1 VQVEHGESPDVCSRW
16 GYSVIAVSAMTR
28 ENILDTSL
36 KGRVALITGGSKG
49 LGLAMAKAYVSHG
62 AKVALLARGA
72 DDLHDAQAQI
82 RAMALASEFA
92 ASAEVASFAC
102 DAQVVETLGSVDIL
116 VNNAGQSA
124 AKPFLKITDDE
135 WQADL
140 DLKLMAAVRLTRL
153 VWPAMAKQKWGRVIN
168 LLNVYAKLPD
178 AGTAPTSISRA
189 AGMALTKV
197 LSAEG
202 AADNILVNA
211 MLIGFIESDQIRR
224 QHAAS
229 DSELSLEQFI
239 TKAGAR
245 LPMQRMGRAE
255 EAADLALFLASE
267 RASYLTGCAINM
279 DGGLSKAV

>member
-1 VQVEHGESPDVCSRW
+1 
-16 GYSVIAVSAMTR
+16 M
-28 ENILDTSL
+28 DTSL
-36 KGRVALITGGSKG
+36 NGKVALITGGSKG
-49 LGLAMAKAYVSHG
+49 LGLAMAKAFYSHG

-72 DDLHDAQAQI
+72 QDLATAEAEI
-82 RAMALASEFA
+82 RAVEVSDLYR
-92 ASAEVASFAC
+92 ASADVATFVC
-102 DAQVVETLGSVDIL
+102 DVTDAEAIDSTHRAAVSQLGSVDIL

-124 AKPFLKITDDE
+124 AKPFLKITDEE
-135 WQADL
+135 WQKDL

-153 VWPAMAKQKWGRVIN
+153 VWPTMAERQWGRVIN

-202 AADNILVNA
+202 ASNNILVNA

-224 QHAAS
+224 QHQAS
-229 DSELSLEQFI
+229 ESPLSLQDFI
-239 TKAGAR
+239 AKAGER
-245 LPMQRMGRAE
+245 LPMKRMGHAE

-267 RASYLTGCAINM
+267 RSSYVTGCAINM
-279 DGGLSKAV
+279 DGGLSKAL

>member
-1 VQVEHGESPDVCSRW
+1 M
-16 GYSVIAVSAMTR
+16 AMTTTG
-28 ENILDTSL
+28 EHTVDTSL
-36 KGRVALITGGSKG
+36 TGRTALITGASKG
-49 LGLAMAKAYVSHG
+49 LGLAMAKAFYCHG
-62 AKVALLARGA
+62 ARVVLLARGA
-72 DDLHDAQAQI
+72 ADLAAAEEEI
-82 RAMALASEFA
+82 RALA
-92 ASAEVASFAC
+92 VADEYRGDADVDAFVC
-102 DAQVVETLGSVDIL
+102 DVTDAKAIVATHQQAVDRFGAIDIL

-124 AKPFLKITDDE
+124 AKPFLNITDEE

-153 VWPAMAKQKWGRVIN
+153 VWPAMAERQWGRIIN

-224 QHAAS
+224 QHDAS
-229 DSELSLEQFI
+229 DGSLSLEAFI
-239 TKAGAR
+239 AKAGQR
-245 LPMQRMGRAE
+245 LPMKRMGKAD

>member
-1 VQVEHGESPDVCSRW
+1 MDP
-16 GYSVIAVSAMTR
+16 
-28 ENILDTSL
+28 NN
-36 KGRVALITGGSKG
+36 KVALVTGGASG
-49 LGLAMAKAYVSHG
+49 LGLALARTLG
-62 AKVALLARGA
+62 ARGA
-72 DDLHDAQAQI
+72 TVILADRDLSAAEGAAQTLQGEGIA
-82 RAMALASEFA
+82 ADYLSCDV
-92 ASAEVASFAC
+92 ASAQQVGEIVTEVMARHGAI
-102 DAQVVETLGSVDIL
+102 DIL

-124 AKPFLKITDDE
+124 AKPFPKITDDE

-153 VWPAMAKQKWGRVIN
+153 VWPNMAAQQWGRVIN

-224 QHAAS
+224 RHQAS
-229 DSELSLEQFI
+229 DSKESLEEFI
-239 TKAGAR
+239 AKAGKG
-245 LPMQRMGRAE
+245 LPMGRMGKAQ
-255 EAADLALFLASE
+255 EAADLALFLASD
-267 RASYLTGCAINM
+267 RASYITGCAINM
-279 DGGLSKAV
+279 DGGLSKAL

>member
-1 VQVEHGESPDVCSRW
+1 
-16 GYSVIAVSAMTR
+16 M
-28 ENILDTSL
+28 DTSL
-36 KGRVALITGGSKG
+36 NNKVALITGASKG
-49 LGLAMAKAYVSHG
+49 LGLAMAKAYYSHG

-72 DDLHDAQAQI
+72 EDLTAAAAQI
-82 RAMALASEFA
+82 SGLALSDPYRD
-92 ASAEVASFAC
+92 S
-102 DAQVVETLGSVDIL
+102 AQVKTYVCDVTNPDALITTHQKVVADLGSVDVL

-124 AKPFLKITDDE
+124 AKPFLKITDEE

-153 VWPAMAKQKWGRVIN
+153 VWPAMAEKQWGRVIN

-229 DSELSLEQFI
+229 DQSLSLQEFI
-239 TKAGAR
+239 AKAGQR
-245 LPMQRMGRAE
+245 LPMKRMGKAE
-255 EAADLALFLASE
+255 EAADLALFLASD

>member
-1 VQVEHGESPDVCSRW
+1 M
-16 GYSVIAVSAMTR
+16 AMTE
-28 ENILDTSL
+28 ENTVDTSL
-36 KGRVALITGGSKG
+36 NGRTALITGASKG
-49 LGLAMAKAYVSHG
+49 LGLATAKAFYSHG
-62 AKVALLARGA
+62 AKVVLLARGA
-72 DDLHDAQAQI
+72 ADLDAAKAEIRHLTVADAHRDSADVAAFVCDVTDAKAIAATHQQAVD
-82 RAMALASEFA
+82 RF
-92 ASAEVASFAC
+92 
-102 DAQVVETLGSVDIL
+102 GPVDIL

-124 AKPFLKITDDE
+124 AKPFLNITDDE

-140 DLKLMAAVRLTRL
+140 DLKLMAAVRLSRL
-153 VWPAMAKQKWGRVIN
+153 VWPNMAERQWGRIIN

-224 QHAAS
+224 QHDAS
-229 DSELSLEQFI
+229 DGSLSLDEFI
-239 TKAGAR
+239 AKAGQR
-245 LPMQRMGRAE
+245 LPMKRMGRAE

>member
-1 VQVEHGESPDVCSRW
+1 
-16 GYSVIAVSAMTR
+16 M
-28 ENILDTSL
+28 DTSL
-36 KGRVALITGGSKG
+36 HGKVALITGGSKG
-49 LGLAMAKAYVSHG
+49 LGLAMAKAYYCHG

-72 DDLHDAQAQI
+72 DDLAAAEKEI
-82 RAMALASEFA
+82 RAI
-92 ASAEVASFAC
+92 EVATDYGDSSGVAGFVC
-102 DAQVVETLGSVDIL
+102 DVTDAPAVAETHRQVVERFGDVAIL

-124 AKPFLKITDDE
+124 AKPFLQITDDE
-135 WQADL
+135 WQSDL

-153 VWPAMAKQKWGRVIN
+153 VWPSMAQKQWGRVIN

-239 TKAGAR
+239 SKAGAR

-255 EAADLALFLASE
+255 EAADLALFLASD
-267 RASYLTGCAINM
+267 RASYITGCAINM

>member
-1 VQVEHGESPDVCSRW
+1 
-16 GYSVIAVSAMTR
+16 MTR
-28 ENILDTSL
+28 ESILDTSL
-36 KGRVALITGGSKG
+36 NGRVALITGGSKG
-49 LGLAMAKAYVSHG
+49 LGLAMARAYVSHG

-72 DDLHDAQAQI
+72 DDLNDAEAQI
-82 RAMALASEFA
+82 RAMELPSEYA
-92 ASAEVASFAC
+92 ASAEVASFVC
-102 DAQVVETLGSVDIL
+102 DVTDPDAIQTTHAKVVEALGSVDIL

-124 AKPFLKITDDE
+124 AKQFLKITDEE
-135 WQADL
+135 WQTDL

-153 VWPAMAKQKWGRVIN
+153 VWPAMAEHQWGRVIN

-224 QHAAS
+224 QHATS
-229 DSELSLEQFI
+229 GNDLSLEQFI